1 MWQTMD
7 CVLVAWRNE
16 SNDTNKLAI
25 YSAGFYER
33 FKILF
38 PPSLRPGVRTM
49 SMKPLF

>member
-1 MWQTMD
+1 MWQTTYP
-7 CVLVAWRNE
+7 VLVGWRNE

-38 PPSLRPGVRTM
+38 PPSLRPGVRAT